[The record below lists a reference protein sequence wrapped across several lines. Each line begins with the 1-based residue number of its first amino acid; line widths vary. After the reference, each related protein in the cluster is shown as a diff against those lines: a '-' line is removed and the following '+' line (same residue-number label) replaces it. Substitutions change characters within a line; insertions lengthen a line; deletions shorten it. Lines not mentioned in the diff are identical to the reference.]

1 MKKYVFLFLVFV
13 AFLTSCSVEND
24 GPVVRTEFMP
34 IVNVAVPDHFVQG
47 QTHEILMSYVKPNSC
62 YVFNNIIFDIEGHER
77 TVSILNTVY
86 QNQTCVTQNELT
98 TVSFDLTVSGDEV
111 YLFKFYQGK
120 DEYGVDQYH
129 LVEVPVVNGRN
140 LDLTKSNNN

>member
-1 MKKYVFLFLVFV
+1 MKKYAFLFLVSV

-24 GPVVRTEFMP
+24 DPVVRTEFMP

-86 QNQTCVTQNELT
+86 ENENCTPQDELT
-98 TVSFDLTVSGDEV
+98 TVSFDLTVSGDDV

-140 LDLTKSNNN
+140 IDLTNNIN

>member
-1 MKKYVFLFLVFV
+1 MKKYAFLFLVSL

-24 GPVVRTEFMP
+24 NPVVRTEFMP
-34 IVNVAVPDHFVQG
+34 IVNVAVPDHFIQG

-86 QNQTCVTQNELT
+86 ENENCTPQDELT
-98 TVSFDLTVSGDEV
+98 TVSFDLTVSGDDV

-140 LDLTKSNNN
+140 IDLTNNIN

>member
-1 MKKYVFLFLVFV
+1 MKKYAFLFLVSL

-24 GPVVRTEFMP
+24 NPVVRTEFMP
-34 IVNVAVPDHFVQG
+34 IVNVAIPDHFIQG

-86 QNQTCVTQNELT
+86 ENENCTPQDELT
-98 TVSFDLTVSGDEV
+98 TVNFDLTVSGDDV

-140 LDLTKSNNN
+140 IDLTNNIN

>member
-1 MKKYVFLFLVFV
+1 MKKYAFLFLVSL

-24 GPVVRTEFMP
+24 NPIVRTEFMP
-34 IVNVAVPDHFVQG
+34 IVNVAVPDHFIQG

-86 QNQTCVTQNELT
+86 ENENCTPQDELT
-98 TVSFDLTVSGDEV
+98 TVSFDLTVSGDDV

-140 LDLTKSNNN
+140 IDLTNNIN